1 MKDPYEGLTPRQ
13 ASVRRYFV
21 PSPAFPNIVGPAIL
35 GAIALVLL
43 LAGTQT
49 PFLAIVGVIVAFFAV
64 KKGLPRI
71 TLYLR
76 LKALAEPKPSDE
88 QMDQWLHEALAP
100 AIEQGFSRMDIV
112 RDDLV
117 SKDREPLQV
126 IGLPQNVSY
135 RLAKGRDGI
144 VRSSHYDILVVFMT
158 QWHLSTFQ
166 CVLNMETGAFISDQ
180 TREFTYRDI
189 VSVSTASDRLVA
201 QFPLDHNKAPG
212 ELGSAQPGNGQ
223 PSTAAAGNLKVEATT
238 AQLFSL
244 KVASDEIRVLV
255 SLFDFRIDGRGF
267 DSGVDNALQQIRGRL
282 RAYTTLQESG
292 EGAFEDLHHARQR
305 RGGGGAWPAAH

>member
-1 MKDPYEGLTPRQ
+1 LEINVRDPYEGLTPRQ
-13 ASVRRYFV
+13 ARVRRYFV

-49 PFLAIVGVIVAFFAV
+49 PFLAIVGVVVAFFAV

-88 QMDQWLHEALAP
+88 QMDKWLHEALEP
-100 AIEQGFSRMDIV
+100 AIEQGFTRLDIV

-117 SKDREPLQV
+117 SKGREPLQV
-126 IGLPQNVSY
+126 IGLPQNTSY
-135 RLAKGRDGI
+135 RLATGRDGI
-144 VRSSHYDILVVFMT
+144 VRSSHYDILVVYMT

-166 CVLNMETGAFISDQ
+166 CVLDMETGAFVSDQ

-201 QFPLDHNKAPG
+201 QFPLDHRKAPG
-212 ELGSAQPGNGQ
+212 EPGSGQPASGQPG
-223 PSTAAAGNLKVEATT
+223 PAGHLKVEATT

-255 SLFDFRIDGRGF
+255 SLFDFKVDGRGF

-292 EGAFEDLHHARQR
+292 EGSFEDLHRARQR
-305 RGGGGAWPAAH
+305 RGSAWPAAN

>member
-1 MKDPYEGLTPRQ
+1 MKDPYEGLSPRQ

-21 PSPAFPNIVGPAIL
+21 PTPAFPNIVGPVIL
-35 GAIALVLL
+35 GAIALVLFI
-43 LAGTQT
+43 AATAS
-49 PFLAIVGVIVAFFAV
+49 PFLAFVGLVVAFFAV

-71 TLYLR
+71 LLYQR
-76 LKALAEPKPSDE
+76 LKALAEPKPSDQ
-88 QMDQWLHEALAP
+88 QMDQWLHEALGP
-100 AIEQGFSRMDIV
+100 AIDQGFHRMDIV

-117 SKDREPLQV
+117 SRDREPLQV

-166 CVLNMETGAFISDQ
+166 CVLDMATGAFISDQ

-189 VSVSTASDRLVA
+189 LSVSTASDRLVA
-201 QFPLDHNKAPG
+201 QFPLDHRQTPSAP
-212 ELGSAQPGNGQ
+212 SDGQ
-223 PSTAAAGNLKVEATT
+223 QGAAGAGHVKVEATT

-255 SLFDFRIDGRGF
+255 SLFDFRVDGRGF

-292 EGAFEDLHHARQR
+292 EGAFEDLNQVRQR
-305 RGGGGAWPAAH
+305 RDGAWPAAH

>member
-21 PSPAFPNIVGPAIL
+21 PSPAFPSIVGPVIL
-35 GAIALVLL
+35 GAIALVLFI
-43 LAGTQT
+43 AASAS
-49 PFLAIVGVIVAFFAV
+49 PFLALVGLVVAFFAV
-64 KKGLPRI
+64 KKGLPGI
-71 TLYLR
+71 LLYTR

-88 QMDQWLHEALAP
+88 QMDKWLREALGP
-100 AIEQGFSRMDIV
+100 AIDQGFHRMDIV

-117 SKDREPLQV
+117 SRNREPLQV

-166 CVLNMETGAFISDQ
+166 CVLDMETGAFISDQ

-189 VSVSTASDRLVA
+189 LSVSTASDRLVA
-201 QFPLDHNKAPG
+201 QFPLDHNQTANTP
-212 ELGSAQPGNGQ
+212 SAGQ
-223 PSTAAAGNLKVEATT
+223 DGTAAAGHIKVEATT

-255 SLFDFRIDGRGF
+255 SLFDFRVDGRGF

-282 RAYTTLQESG
+282 RAYTTLQETG
-292 EGAFEDLHHARQR
+292 EGAFEDLNQVRQR
-305 RGGGGAWPAAH
+305 RGGAWPAAH